1 MPVVPTS
8 NRLMTAGLLL
18 CVLAVAF
25 ETQAVLTAMPAAA
38 DDLGDLHLYA
48 WAFTAVMIPQIVAI
62 AVAGRWC
69 DTRGPLQP
77 FTLGLA
83 LFASGVVVAALAP
96 SMAVLLVGRAIQGL
110 GAGGINLSLMVVTGR
125 AYSPAD
131 RARVMT
137 WFSACWMLPSFLG
150 PAIAAW
156 LSQNLS
162 WHWVFWSVL
171 PFLAVGATF
180 LLPGLARLPDHGETG
195 DGDHVP
201 VHAALG
207 VAIGITLL
215 QAAGQRWE
223 PLSLAWLVLGTG
235 LLAVWVR
242 RLMPRGFSPFGE
254 GLSSTVMARLVT
266 AGSFMGMQAFL
277 PLMLT
282 QRGASLLV
290 AGASITVSSA
300 GWMGGSWLQS
310 RPWLT
315 LSRDRIIV
323 LGASC
328 VAAGLAVVTLGAA
341 LPASGI
347 WLPVLGFT
355 VCGLGMGLA
364 TASTSLVVMQLSS
377 VTELGRNTSSLQVG
391 EMLGNALLA
400 GLAGTLF
407 AGLSPRG
414 DTALTYGV
422 IAGVLTAT
430 ACLAVA
436 WSLRIG
442 HVQNHS
448 ARH

>member
-1 MPVVPTS
+1 
-8 NRLMTAGLLL
+8 MTAGLLL

-38 DDLGDLHLYA
+38 ADLGDLHLYA

-69 DTRGPLQP
+69 DTRGPRQP

-83 LFASGVVVAALAP
+83 LFATGVVIAALAP
-96 SMAVLLVGRAIQGL
+96 SMVVLLIGRAVQGL
-110 GAGGINLSLMVVTGR
+110 GAGGISLTLMVVTGR
-125 AYSPAD
+125 AYSPVD

-137 WFSACWMLPSFLG
+137 WFSACWMLPSFVG

-156 LSQNLS
+156 LSEHLS

-171 PFLAVGATF
+171 PFLGLGAVF
-180 LLPGLARLPDHGETG
+180 LLPGLHGLPDHGEAS

-201 VHAALG
+201 VHAALA
-207 VAIGITLL
+207 VALGIAML
-215 QAAGQRWE
+215 QAAGQRIE
-223 PLSLAWLVLGTG
+223 PLSLAWAFGGLVLLG
-235 LLAVWVR
+235 AWVR
-242 RLMPRGFSPFGE
+242 RLMPRGFTPFGA

-282 QRGASLLV
+282 QRGASLLA
-290 AGASITVSSA
+290 AGASITIASA
-300 GWMGGSWLQS
+300 GWLAGSWLQARS
-310 RPWLT
+310 WLL

-323 LGASC
+323 LGAGC
-328 VAAGLAVVTLGAA
+328 VTAGLAVVTTGAA
-341 LPASGI
+341 LPATGL
-347 WLPVLGFT
+347 WLPVAGFT
-355 VCGLGMGLA
+355 VCGFGMGLA
-364 TASTSLVVMQLSS
+364 TASTSLVVMQLSG
-377 VTELGRNTSSLQVG
+377 VAELGRNTSSLQVG

-407 AGLSPRG
+407 ATLGPRG
-414 DTALTYGV
+414 DTALTFGA
-422 IAGVLTAT
+422 IAALLTVT
-430 ACLAVA
+430 AALSVVWA
-436 WSLRIG
+436 LRIG
-442 HVQNHS
+442 HVENHS